1 MAWNLKIE
9 ILSFHPEQKISAE
22 GKKRKKKKEITENAG
37 EVVDGI
43 SDRRATMK
51 ISSLI
56 VSSRVAVNRASLS
69 FSPPVRTP

>member
-1 MAWNLKIE
+1 MTWNLKIE
-9 ILSFHPEQKISAE
+9 ILSFHPEQKIAE
-22 GKKRKKKKEITENAG
+22 GGKKNLPRTWRLTVG
-37 EVVDGI
+37 

-69 FSPPVRTP
+69 FSPSGSRGRTL